1 MSYYKVGL
9 HSVGSYQVSG
19 KPFVSGGLDA
29 ASAAISISFPMVTRW
44 IQVNNSGSAD
54 LKVGFSA
61 RGVTDSGGGSG
72 ENYILVRQ
80 DQTLGPVELK
90 LTALHLDGGVAGG
103 VSVLAGLT
111 GVGVESIDNSSVS
124 PSSPNVNW
132 SGSSG
137 VG

>member
-54 LKVGFSA
+54 LK
-61 RGVTDSGGGSG
+61 
-72 ENYILVRQ
+72 
-80 DQTLGPVELK
+80 
-90 LTALHLDGGVAGG
+90 GG

>member
-9 HSVGSYQVSG
+9 HNVGSYQVSG
-19 KPFVSGGLDA
+19 KPFVSGGLNATA
-29 ASAAISISFPMVTRW
+29 ALSLTFPMVTRW
-44 IQVNNSGSAD
+44 IQVHNSGSSN

-61 RGVTDSGGGSG
+61 RGVHASGGNSG

-90 LTALHLDGGVAGG
+90 LTALHLSGGVAGG

>member
-9 HSVGSYQVSG
+9 HNVGSYQVSG

-29 ASAAISISFPMVTRW
+29 TTAISVSFPMVTRW
-44 IQVNNSGSAD
+44 VQVNNSGSAD

-61 RGVTDSGGGSG
+61 RGVTDTGGGSG

-80 DQTLGPVELK
+80 DKTLGPVEMK
-90 LTALHLDGGVAGG
+90 LTALHLEGGVAGG

-111 GVGVESIDNSSVS
+111 GVGAESIDNSSAS
-124 PSSPNVNW
+124 PSSPYINW
-132 SGSSG
+132 SGSAG